1 MNEILTVYIL
11 GVTKANWQ
19 AKMVSSVYHI
29 SRLTVVSRAAKKL
42 QSARPIKRR
51 AATTVSYL
59 RVRPVLQY

>member
-1 MNEILTVYIL
+1 MSRCTLNIL
-11 GVTKANWQ
+11 
-19 AKMVSSVYHI
+19 SVNVQII

-59 RVRPVLQY
+59 RVGPVSQY

>member
-1 MNEILTVYIL
+1 MWGHVTTSFFTVL
-11 GVTKANWQ
+11 KLL
-19 AKMVSSVYHI
+19 I

-59 RVRPVLQY
+59 SVGPVLQY